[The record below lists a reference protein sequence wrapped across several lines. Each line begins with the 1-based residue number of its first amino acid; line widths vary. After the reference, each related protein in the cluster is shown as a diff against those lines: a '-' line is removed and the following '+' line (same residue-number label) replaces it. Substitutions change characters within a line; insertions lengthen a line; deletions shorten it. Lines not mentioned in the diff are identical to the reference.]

1 LNKKIQ
7 DTQLESVLESFDGS
21 VEAAAAA
28 MRDWQKRQR
37 QTVSRAEEPVLVKLE
52 GVSRKYKTGGGQV
65 EALKNVSL
73 EVRQKEIIAVT
84 GPSGSGKSTVLHL
97 VGGLDRPDGGTVVV
111 DGHNLSK
118 LSDRG
123 LSRFRNQ
130 TVGFVFQFFYL
141 QPFLNLQTNLE
152 VPGMFARLPR
162 EERHLRSLELSQA
175 VGLSDR
181 LRHLPRELSGGQ
193 MQRAA
198 IARAL
203 LNRPKLILADEPTGN
218 LDRSNAHAILDLF
231 SQVRDLY
238 GTTIIIVTHD
248 QEMAARADREIAL
261 RDGEII

>member
-97 VGGLDRPDGGTVVV
+97 VVV